1 MTNDAGKSNNLS
13 TQKKGNWVWKF
24 KDKDKVNKIDERL
37 AKLTKGKKK
46 RRQITNTG
54 NKRGDITADPTHIK
68 GQENITT
75 TP

>member
-13 TQKKGNWVWKF
+13 TQKTGNWVWKF

-37 AKLTKGKKK
+37 AKLTKGKKREDK
-46 RRQITNTG
+46 SPIPAK
-54 NKRGDITADPTHIK
+54 KRGDITADPTDIK